1 MARRNIR
8 STGGGGE
15 EEAVNVTPLLDIVF
29 IMLIF
34 FIVTSTFIKEPGV
47 DITRPLA
54 VTAEEQRRIGILV
67 AITDDDEVWIDKRQV
82 DLGEVR
88 FTVNQ
93 LAKESK
99 GNVVLQADQGAS
111 SRLLIEVLQQI
122 KDADVSGVVVSTDQT

>member
-15 EEAVNVTPLLDIVF
+15 EEDVNVTPLLDIVF

-54 VTAEEQRRIGILV
+54 ATAEDQRRIGILV
-67 AITDDDEVWIDKRQV
+67 AITDDDEVWIDKTEV
-82 DLGEVR
+82 AVNEVR
-88 FTVNQ
+88 FTVSQ
-93 LAKESK
+93 LAKDAK
-99 GNVVLQADQGAS
+99 GNVVLQADRGS
-111 SRLLIEVLQQI
+111 SSKLLIEVLQQI
-122 KDADVSGVVVSTDQT
+122 KDAGVSGVVVSTNEA